1 MVLSLPS
8 VEGPAEIAALSADR
22 RMFVASDA
30 LVVDRWS
37 PPAVF
42 GGQCGPLRHG
52 IDPPYTL
59 VDSMRLRC
67 TRLVLR
73 GATNSI
79 CSPLVRRISREEPPY
94 FYCSPGA
101 LRCVRQCRL
110 KHHMNDLNPAYT
122 MQRTNT
128 DGAIGAVEGT
138 IFFRF
143 PIVDWLESKESLE
156 AIASKSFFGRLPTP
170 RLNIYVRP
178 VGDQV
183 HPDRFVAAHPQTKQK
198 GEDTTS

>member
-1 MVLSLPS
+1 
-8 VEGPAEIAALSADR
+8 
-22 RMFVASDA
+22 
-30 LVVDRWS
+30 
-37 PPAVF
+37 
-42 GGQCGPLRHG
+42 
-52 IDPPYTL
+52 
-59 VDSMRLRC
+59 
-67 TRLVLR
+67 
-73 GATNSI
+73 
-79 CSPLVRRISREEPPY
+79 
-94 FYCSPGA
+94 
-101 LRCVRQCRL
+101 
-110 KHHMNDLNPAYT
+110 MNDLNPAYT

-183 HPDRFVAAHPQTKQK
+183 HPDRFVH
-198 GEDTTS
+198 SN